1 MGGGEKERHRDRE
14 RGGEGERLALA
25 RKGLTGGSYSLDAG
39 QTHAGIK
46 MQPEAAES
54 GWLENIIIQNN
65 VFRDVGYFIE
75 VQYSLPPQDPC
86 LHLFCP
92 ETYPSNERRREVH
105 T

>member
-1 MGGGEKERHRDRE
+1 MGAGKERHRDRE
-14 RGGEGERLALA
+14 GGVEGERRGLA
-25 RKGLTGGSYSLDAG
+25 RKRLTRGSYSLTRGSYSLDAG

-75 VQYSLPPQDPC
+75 VQYPYHLWIPACTSLA
-86 LHLFCP
+86 
-92 ETYPSNERRREVH
+92 
-105 T
+105 